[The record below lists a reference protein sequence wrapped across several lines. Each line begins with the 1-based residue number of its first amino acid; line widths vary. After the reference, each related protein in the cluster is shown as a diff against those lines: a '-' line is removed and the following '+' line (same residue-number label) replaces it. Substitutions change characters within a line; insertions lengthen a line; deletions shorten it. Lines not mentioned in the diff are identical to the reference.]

1 MSAES
6 KPKPTITAK
15 AILAA
20 LAEIKRRGH
29 WPLFQQLEHR
39 EPDLAEHV
47 LEELSLIHQTLIASG
62 ASAKITR
69 RLQRQVQCLVLVTV
83 MAVRQGALIGDP
95 PSKQGDQT

>member
-1 MSAES
+1 MSTDPT
-6 KPKPTITAK
+6 PKPTIAAK

-29 WPLFQQLEHR
+29 WPLFQQLEHQ

-47 LEELSLIHQTLIASG
+47 LEELSCIHQTLMASG
-62 ASAKITR
+62 ASPKITR

-83 MAVRQGALIGDP
+83 LAARQRAASSDSAP
-95 PSKQGDQT
+95 